1 MNRQQLRKHLLLQR
15 AQLST
20 AERERAARGLS
31 ERLLALPELHQADT
45 IGSYHSIHGEL
56 PTHAMNL
63 QLAQDHR
70 LALPVL
76 HPVVAGHLLFLRQ
89 HERTIWSA
97 NRFGIGEPALRCPD
111 IIPLQQI
118 QILLVPLVGFDT
130 MGNRLGMGGGYYDR
144 TLASWRQG
152 HYPRLLPIG
161 LAYDFQRA
169 EAIPCAAWDVPLPMV
184 ITPAKVWDFRT

>member
-1 MNRQQLRKHLLLQR
+1 MNRQQLREHLLRQR
-15 AQLST
+15 ERLSA
-20 AERERAARGLS
+20 AERERAAADLGD
-31 ERLLALPELHQADT
+31 RLLALPELQHAET
-45 IGSYHSIHGEL
+45 VGSYHSIRAEL
-56 PTHAMNL
+56 PTHALNL
-63 QLAQDHR
+63 ELAQNHR

-76 HPVVAGHLLFLRQ
+76 HPVVPGHLLFLRQ

-144 TLASWRQG
+144 TLASWRKG
-152 HYPRLLPIG
+152 KYPGLLPIG
-161 LAYDFQRA
+161 LAYDLQRA
-169 EAIPCAAWDVPLPMV
+169 DAIPCAAWDVPLPMV
-184 ITPAKVWDFRT
+184 ITPAKVWDFRP